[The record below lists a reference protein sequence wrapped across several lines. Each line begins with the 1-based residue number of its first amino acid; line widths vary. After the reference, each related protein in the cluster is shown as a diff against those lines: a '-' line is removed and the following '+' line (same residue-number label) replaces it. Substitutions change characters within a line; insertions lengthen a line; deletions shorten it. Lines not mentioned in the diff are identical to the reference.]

1 MSNKLHKI
9 GLLSLV
15 AFVFLVQACTK
26 DENIVPNIDDDA
38 NHVVI
43 DTMIVDTNTVEVT
56 IENLL
61 ANQVNGLIIPTY
73 ENYKSQTVSLVS
85 AVESFI
91 TNSNSSTL
99 ATARTAYL
107 EAYIAYQ
114 ASAVHNYYATANLDL
129 VNTTNLYPID
139 LGVLAELI
147 ENESY
152 NFNVLAQHR
161 ANGFPAIDY
170 LLYGLDDP
178 VTTFSTESK
187 TANFLLE
194 LVKSIDQKADLL
206 IERWTGNLRE
216 NFIGNGGVELGSS
229 ISVQLNE
236 SLIYYEDHVR
246 ENKIGIPI
254 GKAGPNDTPF
264 DPDATKIEAY
274 YQAQRDGDDHIS
286 LSLLRAAVEEME
298 DIYLGR
304 AEDGSDGIGYEDLLL
319 AREQESL
326 DADIKDQYQAIY
338 DAIDNRSFITGDA
351 SLYHSIQELVTL
363 YKSDLFPVLNIQD
376 ADGANDGD

>member
-73 ENYKSQTVSLVS
+73 ENYKSKTVSLVS

-114 ASAVHNYYATANLDL
+114 AGAVHNYYATANLDL

-152 NFNVLAQHR
+152 NFNVLEQHR

-178 VTTFSTESK
+178 VTTFSTEPK

-216 NFIGNGGVELGSS
+216 NFIGNGGFELGSS

-236 SLIYYEDHVR
+236 TLIYYEDHVR

-274 YQAQRDGDDHIS
+274 YQTQRDGDDHIS